1 MLVGLLASGCA
12 RRSPTIDVLGS
23 YFPAWIV
30 CMLVGL
36 LCAIV
41 LRLLLMLVR
50 LDDLVGP
57 KPIFYP
63 AIMVIIAMLTWLL
76 VYSP

>member
-1 MLVGLLASGCA
+1 MLASGCA
-12 RRSPTIDVLGS
+12 SRSPTIDVLGS

-57 KPIFYP
+57 KAIFYP
-63 AIMVIIAMLTWLL
+63 AIMIIFAMLTWLI